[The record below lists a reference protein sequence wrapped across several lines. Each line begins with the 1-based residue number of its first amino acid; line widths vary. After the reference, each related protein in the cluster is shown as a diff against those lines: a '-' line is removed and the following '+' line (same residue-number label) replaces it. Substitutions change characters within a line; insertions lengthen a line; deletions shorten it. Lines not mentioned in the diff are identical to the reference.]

1 MSTIETLIYKYPLI
15 KELIESNNS
24 INSIYLNPHANLMK
38 FSRRNKVDPYFLSLH
53 PSNKAVKKIMAN
65 PKLIRWQGLL
75 LNTNPNIG
83 PLLEYVLTSPNPSYH
98 WFLMSKSHN
107 PSILAFIEKHPEGID
122 WNELSKNECEDAMR
136 ILEKN
141 QDKIKW
147 SHLSGNSFAIEILK
161 NNTDKIVWH
170 SFCGNPNPKAIEM
183 IEQMLI
189 EDQSKINFES
199 LSENPNA
206 IHIISRH
213 LDKVSSYQ
221 LSKNPNAMDILM
233 QHPELIDN
241 DTIIYNPS
249 AISYIET
256 LIAENVNVDPEFQSF
271 GIRQI
276 TCNPNC
282 IQLIEKRM
290 ANNMLT
296 EYDIKYIKDRLLK
309 KDEAVVA
316 LYELDYQK
324 MSKVR
329 VNHFYTELMEKALH
343 PSRVR
348 KWLDYHCENG
358 GDIDGFF
365 ELYF

>member
-15 KELIESNNS
+15 KDLIENNS
-24 INSIYLNPHANLMK
+24 SINPIYLNPHANLMK
-38 FSRRNKVDPYFLSLH
+38 FSRRNTVDPYWLSAH
-53 PSNKAVKKIMAN
+53 PSNKAVKMMMAK
-65 PKLIRWQGLL
+65 PKLIRLEGLVI
-75 LNTNPNIG
+75 NTNPNIG
-83 PLLEYVLTSPNPSYH
+83 PLLENVLSSKNPSYH

-161 NNTDKIVWH
+161 NNTDNIVWH
-170 SFCGNPNPKAIEM
+170 SFCSNPNPKAIEM

-199 LSENPNA
+199 LSQNPNA

-213 LDKVSSYQ
+213 LDKVSSYR

-241 DTIIYNPS
+241 YTIIYNPS
-249 AISYIET
+249 AIPYIET
-256 LIAENVNVDPEFQSF
+256 LMEDNVNVDPEFQNV
-271 GIRQI
+271 GIRAM
-276 TCNPNC
+276 TENPNC
-282 IQLIEKRM
+282 VPLIEKRI
-290 ANNMLT
+290 AANMLT
-296 EYDIKYIKDRLLK
+296 ENDIKYIKARLLK
-309 KDEAVVA
+309 KDEAVMA
-316 LYELDYQK
+316 LYDLDYQA
-324 MSKVR
+324 MSIVR
-329 VNHFYTELMEKALH
+329 VRHFYIELMEKALH
-343 PSRVR
+343 PSRYG
-348 KWLDYHCENG
+348 KWLDYHMANG
-358 GDIDGFF
+358 GKVENF
-365 ELYF
+365 EL